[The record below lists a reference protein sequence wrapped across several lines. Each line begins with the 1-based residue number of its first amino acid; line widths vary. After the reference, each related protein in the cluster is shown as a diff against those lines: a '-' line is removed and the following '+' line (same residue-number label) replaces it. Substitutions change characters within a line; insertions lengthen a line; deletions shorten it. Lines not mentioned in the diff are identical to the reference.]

1 MKKLGWALSSLVI
14 GAGEAASLNA
24 RLLYEGADASAPTF
38 AIRLIA
44 SARFCHAVITSLQP
58 EGMPLQQGALPPV
71 IVTCRGLHESIVFV
85 VKATAHPLRETSQH
99 RLNFTVSVVLQDV
112 RFRVPVQTPSLEQ
125 SPKLSVGS

>member
-24 RLLYEGADASAPTF
+24 RLLY
-38 AIRLIA
+38 
-44 SARFCHAVITSLQP
+44 